1 MKFILGYLTVIG
13 GVLGGYIW
21 HGGSMAALNQP
32 AEFLII
38 GGAAIGAFIV
48 ANPVHNIRAEAQFGR
63 IVGLADS
70 APYDV
75 ENPENPANRRISI
88 VVLNRATER
97 AIGLNERQ
105 LTPEA

>member
-1 MKFILGYLTVIG
+1 M
-13 GVLGGYIW
+13 
-21 HGGSMAALNQP
+21 
-32 AEFLII
+32 
-38 GGAAIGAFIV
+38 
-48 ANPVHNIRAEAQFGR
+48 RAEAQFGR

-97 AIGLNERQ
+97 AIGLNERP
-105 LTPEA
+105 LTPEAEAALDAARDEADTALDPVGEEV

>member
-1 MKFILGYLTVIG
+1 M
-13 GVLGGYIW
+13 
-21 HGGSMAALNQP
+21 
-32 AEFLII
+32 
-38 GGAAIGAFIV
+38 
-48 ANPVHNIRAEAQFGR
+48 RAEAQFGR

-97 AIGLNERQ
+97 AIGLNERL
-105 LTPEA
+105 LTAEAEAALDAARDEAGTALDPEGEEV

>member
-1 MKFILGYLTVIG
+1 M
-13 GVLGGYIW
+13 
-21 HGGSMAALNQP
+21 
-32 AEFLII
+32 
-38 GGAAIGAFIV
+38 
-48 ANPVHNIRAEAQFGR
+48 RAEAQFGR

-97 AIGLNERQ
+97 AIGLNERP
-105 LTPEA
+105 LTPEAEAALDAARDEADAALDPVGEEV

>member
-1 MKFILGYLTVIG
+1 M
-13 GVLGGYIW
+13 
-21 HGGSMAALNQP
+21 
-32 AEFLII
+32 
-38 GGAAIGAFIV
+38 
-48 ANPVHNIRAEAQFGR
+48 RAEAQFGR

-97 AIGLNERQ
+97 AIGLNERP
-105 LTPEA
+105 LTAEAEAALDAARDEAGTALDPEGEEV

>member
-1 MKFILGYLTVIG
+1 M
-13 GVLGGYIW
+13 
-21 HGGSMAALNQP
+21 
-32 AEFLII
+32 
-38 GGAAIGAFIV
+38 
-48 ANPVHNIRAEAQFGR
+48 RAEAQFGR

-97 AIGLNERQ
+97 AIGLNERP
-105 LTPEA
+105 LTPEAEAALDAAREEADTALDPVGEEV